1 MIQITGL
8 SKDFLDFSLKNID
21 LEVYEGEYF
30 VLLGPTGSGKTL
42 LLESIAGLQDLKSGS
57 ISVND
62 MDVTYM
68 TPEKRKVG
76 YVPQDYA
83 LFPF

>member
-21 LEVYEGEYF
+21 LEVHEGEYF